1 MLAAALGALAAA
13 CSVGLLATAAWLISR
28 SALRPQVLFLVT
40 PAAVV
45 QAFGFGRAVFRY
57 AERLAGHDAAL
68 TLLAARR
75 VRAYDALARLAP
87 TGIADYGS
95 GDLIARLVADI
106 DSLADRWLRVRLPYA
121 AAAVAGAGA
130 VALVT
135 ALQPEAGLILAAT
148 LVVSALA
155 APAAAIALSRR
166 EERNLAPLRGDLA
179 AATHA
184 LLDGAAEL
192 TAFGA
197 AGRAL
202 AAVQDKGG
210 QVGRATARSGYG
222 RGAAAAVSAL
232 ATGAALIGAVCFAV
246 PAVRAGALAGVL
258 LAVVVL
264 TPLAAHEVFAGLGP
278 AAQEIPRLRASADRV
293 AEVLARPA
301 PVAEPLAPKPLP
313 GPPYHLAARGLT
325 VGWTP
330 GEPVLRDVRFDV
342 PAGSRVAIVGPSG
355 SGKTTLAM
363 VLLRF
368 LDYESGEATSAS
380 EAINASEAIEPR
392 DRNRDPQRH
401 RHPGVRGRRPAHG
414 RRAVRA
420 GRARLR
426 LHPRGEPAAGEAG
439 RDARASSATR
449 SPARGCSPGPTR
461 CRGA

>member
-1 MLAAALGALAAA
+1 MLAASLGALAAA

-28 SALRPQVLFLVT
+28 SALRPQVLFLVA

-68 TLLAARR
+68 NLLAARR

-121 AAAVAGAGA
+121 AAAVAGTGA
-130 VALVT
+130 VALVMV
-135 ALQPEAGLILAAT
+135 LQPEAGLILAAT

-166 EERNLAPLRGDLA
+166 EERDLAPLRGDLA
-179 AATHA
+179 AATLA

-197 AGRAL
+197 DGRAV
-202 AAVQDKGG
+202 AAVQDKGA

-232 ATGAALIGAVCFAV
+232 ATGAAVLGAVCFAV
-246 PAVRAGALAGVL
+246 PAVRAGTLAGVL

-264 TPLAAHEVFAGLGP
+264 TPLAAHEVFAGLGR
-278 AAQEIPRLRASADRV
+278 AAQEIPRLRASAGRV
-293 AEVLARPA
+293 EEVLARPD
-301 PVAEPLAPKPLP
+301 PVAEPAAPLP
-313 GPPYHLAARGLT
+313 LPPPPYHLAATGLT

-355 SGKTTLAM
+355 SGKTTLAL

-368 LDYESGEATSAS
+368 LDWRE
-380 EAINASEAIEPR
+380 
-392 DRNRDPQRH
+392 
-401 RHPGVRGRRPAHG
+401 RGRRG
-414 RRAVRA
+414 LERA
-420 GRARLR
+420 
-426 LHPRGEPAAGEAG
+426 
-439 RDARASSATR
+439 
-449 SPARGCSPGPTR
+449 
-461 CRGA
+461 